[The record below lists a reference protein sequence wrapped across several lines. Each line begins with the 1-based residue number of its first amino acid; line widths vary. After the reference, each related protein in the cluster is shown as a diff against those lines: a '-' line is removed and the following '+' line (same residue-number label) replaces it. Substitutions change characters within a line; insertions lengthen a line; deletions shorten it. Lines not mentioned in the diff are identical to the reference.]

1 MTTRLRIVSAG
12 ALALVA
18 AGLIAGCGGSSSTST
33 TVTATAT
40 HVATTTETVTA
51 TAEATTAATTT
62 AGGGTIYTEGN
73 TTIDVASGDSVT
85 IQLPINPSTGYTWVP
100 YFPLE
105 YMQLSDEILKTQSDG
120 AVGVGTHEQWVIAI
134 NTAGPAEISFDLF
147 PPGNGVKSQKT
158 VTFTVNAS

>member
-1 MTTRLRIVSAG
+1 MNTRLRLLVTG
-12 ALALVA
+12 ALVLVA
-18 AGLIAGCGGSSSTST
+18 AGLIAACGGSSSTT
-33 TVTATAT
+33 ATVTTTAMET
-40 HVATTTETVTA
+40 ATTTETVTA
-51 TAEATTAATTT
+51 TAEVTTAAATTAA
-62 AGGGTIYTEGN
+62 GGMIYTEDN

-100 YFPLE
+100 YFPME

-134 NTAGPAEISFDLF
+134 NTPGPAEIVFDYF
-147 PPGNGVKSQKT
+147 PPGNGVKSERS

>member
-1 MTTRLRIVSAG
+1 MNTRLRLLVTG
-12 ALALVA
+12 ALVLVA
-18 AGLIAGCGGSSSTST
+18 AGLIAACGGSSSTT
-33 TVTATAT
+33 ATVTTTAMET
-40 HVATTTETVTA
+40 ATTTETVTA
-51 TAEATTAATTT
+51 TAEVTTAAATTAA
-62 AGGGTIYTEGN
+62 GGMIYTEDN

-100 YFPLE
+100 YFPME

-134 NTAGPAEISFDLF
+134 NTPGPAEIVFDYF
-147 PPGNGVKSQKT
+147 PPGNGVASERS